1 MAYVP
6 YVRGSSLGEAG
17 LNMSDYAKST
27 SLPPSEMTSFVD
39 VRVLDPALDSDGKLQ
54 INVAFALILL
64 LSLAAWGAITTAAL
78 WLYWVVG

>member
-1 MAYVP
+1 
-6 YVRGSSLGEAG
+6 
-17 LNMSDYAKST
+17 
-27 SLPPSEMTSFVD
+27 MTSFVD